1 MKTINI
7 SNLEGF
13 FFFVLW
19 TLLTQLEMIFL
30 AISVA
35 YILTLTAETTILVLF
50 PNLRLHTRVSFFPF
64 SLSSLIFAPS
74 TFLQML
80 QRRKFAMFLCDPALH
95 DLRTELHRVCESC

>member
-1 MKTINI
+1 MKRINI
-7 SNLEGF
+7 SNLEG

-35 YILTLTAETTILVLF
+35 FILTLTAETTILVLF

-80 QRRKFAMFLCDPALH
+80 QNLKGPEKKIRH
-95 DLRTELHRVCESC
+95 VSV